1 MSTAATSSWWC
12 PAAFSA
18 GDCSDLFL
26 KRSSLRLCCRRLYEG
41 VERFFVLGGTAFSL
55 DSENEKDPSR
65 LSEKVYLH
73 PCLVSELHSS
83 LQRSNQDSKALFVGE
98 NSISTP
104 IVAVS
109 VWLQCRRCGAHAYS
123 VPDSTQSLITMYNAQ
138 LCPLTQVATN
148 HLGCISTGPNP
159 TLIFV
164 SIVNR

>member
-1 MSTAATSSWWC
+1 M
-12 PAAFSA
+12 
-18 GDCSDLFL
+18 
-26 KRSSLRLCCRRLYEG
+26 
-41 VERFFVLGGTAFSL
+41 ERFFVLGGTAFSL

-123 VPDSTQSLITMYNAQ
+123 VPDSTLNTASGITRNLIQKEVDVFQQSKAEQIQSLD
-138 LCPLTQVATN
+138 
-148 HLGCISTGPNP
+148 
-159 TLIFV
+159 
-164 SIVNR
+164 

>member
-1 MSTAATSSWWC
+1 MSGVSTVASSSWWC
-12 PAAFSA
+12 PSAFSA

-65 LSEKVYLH
+65 LSEKVYLN

-83 LQRSNQDSKALFVGE
+83 LQRSNQDSKALFFGE

-123 VPDSTQSLITMYNAQ
+123 VPDSTQRSSPHSVKKPVLRFAAVSV
-138 LCPLTQVATN
+138 PLLVFDFFPCF
-148 HLGCISTGPNP
+148 G
-159 TLIFV
+159 F
-164 SIVNR
+164 

>member
-65 LSEKVYLH
+65 LSEKVYLN

-83 LQRSNQDSKALFVGE
+83 LQRSNQDSKALFFGE

-109 VWLQCRRCGAHAYS
+109 VWLQCRRCGAHAYL
-123 VPDSTQSLITMYNAQ
+123 VPDSTQLSTSVKSMLTITHSV
-138 LCPLTQVATN
+138 TQ
-148 HLGCISTGPNP
+148 S
-159 TLIFV
+159 V
-164 SIVNR
+164 SQSVSDSHHF